1 MNYDF
6 NKENLDMI
14 MNQFVQLNLS
24 EQRKQIIDDL
34 NYMILIEKRLC
45 EINGSNF
52 NILYNKE
59 IDDLKKNVVD
69 EKDFL
74 EAVYAYLYI
83 LKNGHFNFVES
94 IIHNSV
100 NICDNQ

>member
-1 MNYDF
+1 M
-6 NKENLDMI
+6 
-14 MNQFVQLNLS
+14 
-24 EQRKQIIDDL
+24 
-34 NYMILIEKRLC
+34 
-45 EINGSNF
+45 GNF
-52 NILYNKE
+52 SDEELKKWLTEEYNKE